1 MRTLWSK
8 TPILFYSKMEDFVS
22 IGLTAKAASEV
33 ANNAAL
39 SAELHRVIGI
49 AGEKA
54 KGLKILHE
62 FAVAN
67 VNGESRM
74 PSSALSGVFS
84 DPGFFSRK
92 KKARLALTG

>member
-1 MRTLWSK
+1 
-8 TPILFYSKMEDFVS
+8 MEAFES

-39 SAELHRVIGI
+39 SAELHRVIGV

-62 FAVAN
+62 FAVLN
-67 VNGESRM
+67 VNSEEHSRTR
-74 PSSALSGVFS
+74 LSRGV
-84 DPGFFSRK
+84 
-92 KKARLALTG
+92 L